1 MNGCQHRRK
10 SGGKGI
16 RQEFAFARH
25 GVLEGARR
33 ASANT
38 PMARGASDLG
48 VVNDVLVQLTG
59 IQSSS
64 QAGQER
70 VETDLAVKA
79 QSRHD
84 TGQ

>member
-1 MNGCQHRRK
+1 M
-10 SGGKGI
+10 
-16 RQEFAFARH
+16 

-64 QAGQER
+64 QAAQER

>member
-1 MNGCQHRRK
+1 
-10 SGGKGI
+10 
-16 RQEFAFARH
+16 
-25 GVLEGARR
+25 
-33 ASANT
+33 
-38 PMARGASDLG
+38 MARGASDLG

-64 QAGQER
+64 QAAQER